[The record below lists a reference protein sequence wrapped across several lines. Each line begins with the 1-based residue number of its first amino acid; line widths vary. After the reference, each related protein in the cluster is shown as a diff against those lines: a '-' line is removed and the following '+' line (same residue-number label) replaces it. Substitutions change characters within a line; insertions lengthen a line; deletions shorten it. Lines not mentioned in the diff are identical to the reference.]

1 MQISCVCKH
10 CNFHFLNDNESD
22 MCLEFDFREE
32 EVRWV
37 CRKCKK
43 MNKIGFAAARKTQP
57 LPGILAAR
65 G

>member
-1 MQISCVCKH
+1 
-10 CNFHFLNDNESD
+10 